1 MGVKS
6 LHKWIDFVS
15 RRKELIDWTPYK
27 KTRVGI
33 DILGFLYEAK
43 QKNIHPC
50 RAIAE
55 QIIFWREKDIEP
67 IFVFDGRCPKEKT
80 RTRMIRKIQ
89 KSQSTLTNDQKY
101 VYMEDRIDVKKFLYT
116 CGCLCVNA
124 EGEADD
130 LLTFLTKHRYISA
143 AISYDLDLL
152 ARGCPCILTPY
163 NNKWYIFNLNDIL
176 TDAQITYDKFAMMC
190 VLLGCDYCSSL
201 PTISY
206 QRAYW
211 IVRNEDLSLSDILKR
226 EGIRNT
232 NTWENALKLL
242 RGDENTLD
250 TLLPEKQRM
259 KWLRGPP
266 PTEPDSIIEYKLSFL
281 KDMSSESLRIL
292 LNNASKAID
301 NPRCNR
307 LTTCMSD
314 SDLMTVNYI
323 I

>member
-1 MGVKS
+1 MGIKS
-6 LHKWIDFVS
+6 LNKWIDFVS
-15 RRKELIDWTPYK
+15 KRKEIHDWTPYK

-43 QKNIHPC
+43 QHNIHPC
-50 RAIAE
+50 RAIAD
-55 QIIFWREKDIEP
+55 QIVFWRQKEIEP

-80 RTRMIRKIQ
+80 RTRTIRKIQ
-89 KSQSTLTNDQKY
+89 KSFSTLTNDQKY

-130 LLTFLTKHRYISA
+130 LLAYLTKHRYISA
-143 AISYDLDLL
+143 TISYDLDLL
-152 ARGCPCILTPY
+152 ARGCPNILAPY
-163 NNKWYIFNLNDIL
+163 NNKWYTYNLNDIL
-176 TDAQITYDKFAMMC
+176 SDAQLTYDKFVLMC
-190 VLLGCDYCSSL
+190 ILMGCDYCPSL

-211 IVRNEDLSLSDILKR
+211 IARYEDLSLCDVLKR

-232 NTWENALKLL
+232 DTWLNANRLL

-250 TLLPEKQRM
+250 TLLSEKQRM
-259 KWLRGPP
+259 KWDRGAPP
-266 PTEPDSIIEYKLSFL
+266 VEPDAIHEYQTTFL
-281 KDMSSESLRIL
+281 KNMTEDSIRLLLRTASLIHE
-292 LNNASKAID
+292 NE
-301 NPRCNR
+301 
-307 LTTCMSD
+307 
-314 SDLMTVNYI
+314 LMKINYI